1 MYTETLT
8 QRLGIG
14 APIFTQS
21 LNSSNATSG
30 SIDMSKF
37 HRALFILEVG
47 SVTASGLLNVQLVED
62 TNSSLNAATSL
73 AGNNVSLANLNTA
86 NKQYTFEVRA
96 DQMTKRYVGL
106 QCTETAGHAITV
118 TVVGF
123 GDEANHKPGNAAN
136 DASVVTQNVV
146 A

>member
-1 MYTETLT
+1 MYTEQLT

-14 APIFTQS
+14 SGIPPQS
-21 LNSSNATSG
+21 VNNASVTSG
-30 SIDMSKF
+30 SVDLQKF

-47 SVTASGLLNVQLVED
+47 SVTAGGLLNVQLVED
-62 TNSSLNAATSL
+62 SNASLNAATNLS
-73 AGNNVSLANLNTA
+73 GSGTSLANLNTA

-96 DQMTKRYVGL
+96 DQMSKRYAGL
-106 QCTETAGHAITV
+106 KVTETAAHAITV
-118 TVVGF
+118 CVVGF

-146 A
+146 S